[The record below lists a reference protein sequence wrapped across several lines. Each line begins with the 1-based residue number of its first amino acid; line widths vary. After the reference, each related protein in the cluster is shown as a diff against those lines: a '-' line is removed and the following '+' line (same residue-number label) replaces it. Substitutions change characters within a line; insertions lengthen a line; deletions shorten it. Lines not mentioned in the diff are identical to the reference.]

1 MHRLALELRGY
12 ELALEPKLGEIL
24 RLKTR
29 SERLESCASLF
40 KTERRDTVT
49 VLNHQH
55 RTPRVSNEFLETRI
69 YSFIEFF
76 SLQSLAS
83 TKNFL
88 ELNSLIIY

>member
-76 SLQSLAS
+76 FYKAWLQQ
-83 TKNFL
+83 KIF
-88 ELNSLIIY
+88 LNSIR